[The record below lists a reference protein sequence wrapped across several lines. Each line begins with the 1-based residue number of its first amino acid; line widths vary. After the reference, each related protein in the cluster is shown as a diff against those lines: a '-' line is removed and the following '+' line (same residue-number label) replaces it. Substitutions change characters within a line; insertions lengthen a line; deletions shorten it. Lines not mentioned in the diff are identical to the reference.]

1 MTAPLPLYSS
11 RFVLILGL
19 QFVFGL
25 GFSSFFLLPKY
36 LTEVHQ
42 ADATLI
48 GRIMAAGPIS
58 AVIAMPL
65 LARHVDRIRRHY
77 LLLWSAL
84 AMLVASLGFT
94 WLTTLGFS
102 IYVLR
107 ALQGAAF
114 TVYMSTGA
122 AMIVEVAPAARFGQ
136 ALGLLG
142 AANLATNAIGPG
154 LAEPLALAQGWRAV
168 FLLSAMCSCLAALGT
183 MALREPART
192 KTEHRLLP
200 RLNERRQL
208 ALLYASMVVGV
219 AFGTIVTFYQPLAL
233 EIGITE
239 VSDLFIG
246 YTLSA
251 LGVRVLFG
259 AMLDRFERRRVA
271 LLASGVYACVV
282 LATAALQV
290 GWLFPLGLALG
301 LAHGALYPV
310 LSALFIEGSDVR
322 VRGALMTYFG
332 GAFNLGM
339 VSSTLGFGFIAA
351 AFGYSPVFILAALL
365 VASAL
370 PVIAFTVRRTTGHA
384 AAPPSSPYGVP

>member
-1 MTAPLPLYSS
+1 MTAPTPLYSS
-11 RFVLILGL
+11 RFVLILAL
-19 QFVFGL
+19 QFVYGL

-65 LARHVDRIRRHY
+65 LARHVDQIQRHY
-77 LLLWSAL
+77 LLLWAAL
-84 AMLVASLGFT
+84 AMLTASLGFT
-94 WLTTLGFS
+94 WLTTLGPS

-122 AMIVEVAPAARFGQ
+122 AMIVEVAPAERFGQ

-168 FLLSAMCSCLAALGT
+168 FLLSAACSCLAALGT
-183 MALREPART
+183 LALREPARPRT
-192 KTEHRLLP
+192 QRHIAP
-200 RLNERRQL
+200 RLNEPRRL
-208 ALLYASMVVGV
+208 ALLYACMVMGI
-219 AFGTIVTFYQPLAL
+219 AFGTIVTFYQPMAL

-246 YTLSA
+246 YTLTA

-259 AMLDRFERRRVA
+259 AWLDRFERRRVA
-271 LLASGVYACVV
+271 LLALGAYACVV
-282 LATAALQV
+282 LATASLRP
-290 GWLFPLGLALG
+290 GWLFPLGLSLG

-351 AFGYSPVFILAALL
+351 AFGYQPVFTLAALL
-365 VASAL
+365 AASAVPL
-370 PVIAFTVRRTTGHA
+370 IAWAVRKSA
-384 AAPPSSPYGVP
+384 VDPAPI